1 MRKWTYLVAALLMSG
16 TAATFTSC
24 IDTDEPA
31 GIENLRGAK
40 AELILAKMRYQDAL
54 TNYRNQQV
62 EMAKI
67 DVEIKK
73 CSLQIEQLKVE
84 KETKKKE
91 WEIAS
96 IDERIKLLAQQT
108 EQQLLNLKIQNLQSQ
123 AEYEKAVIDLEAVM
137 ATYRDDKYVGSIQA
151 AITALNTY
159 RTAVATAENTLR
171 GEQAKLISA
180 QASLGSAYRQGLVND
195 SLKIE
200 KAIDNQEFSLE
211 LVRGLK
217 GLTEQ
222 DLATELTK
230 IEQQIADIDN
240 QSKEIVKKIAE
251 IEAETEPINAEITKI
266 ENEALV
272 PENSVTIPL
281 EKVPAAIQK
290 DVIYFLQNTE
300 IYASASKYWD
310 EFAAAPFMNEDED
323 AMTANFETT
332 KTSLKKS
339 FGSNNAFIT
348 LDGIVENLAKEIKEN
363 ATKGYQ
369 TLFWGAYD
377 VQFGTSTSSPATTE
391 ISAEAIAM
399 AKQRKS
405 EIEDDATK
413 AGKIYTTDKGNWETA
428 IENYK
433 TKALAYGFEYND
445 YDATRKVIEDFRN
458 LETAKQTDAEVAKVR
473 KALADYYAKRMPLDE
488 PSIITVTVTAG
499 SDPVKLSEA
508 LGNEA
513 YTDAMLKTLLTD
525 GSGTPSY
532 TYSIEDFLGWD
543 IDLTDKDYDYYSNG
557 KIPADPEDDGAL
569 QEFLRA
575 SNKAFGTGY
584 TLAEAR
590 LTEPTDEEMQLTTSG
605 VTTYVYNGTYRTYY
619 KLDNAVKI
627 FSNIESWIALTDYLE
642 DEVAK
647 KFEDALTDIN
657 SRVTEQRMLIADK
670 NNEKYLLE
678 VDNWALIGSNSN
690 WSNTSGDT
698 NPYDQPSTNKKS
710 TLQTLKGS
718 ITTAISTNTF
728 NVYVYEVTVNTTT
741 GKFTSGTWANKSG
754 TAEYLETL
762 LSENITK
769 ATRALDI
776 AKADITNFDNGW
788 AYDGNTNIQAI
799 ETNIKNYEIALEEAK
814 QNLQLAEA
822 RLNNLL
828 DAYAGDSAAGDE
840 STNE

>member
-1 MRKWTYLVAALLMSG
+1 MT
-16 TAATFTSC
+16 
-24 IDTDEPA
+24 EPA

-73 CSLQIEQLKVE
+73 CSLQLEQLKVE
-84 KETKKKE
+84 KQTKQNE
-91 WEIAS
+91 WEVAA
-96 IDERIKLLAQQT
+96 IDEQIKLLAQQT
-108 EQQLLNLKIQNLQSQ
+108 EQQLLKLKTQNLQSQ

-151 AITALNTY
+151 AITALNRY

-171 GEQAKLISA
+171 REQAKLISA

-222 DLATELTK
+222 DLATELAK

-281 EKVPAAIQK
+281 EKVPAAIQE
-290 DVIYFLQNTE
+290 DVIDFLKSTE
-300 IYASASKYWD
+300 IYSSAGIYWD
-310 EFAAAPFMNEDED
+310 EIAAAPFMNEEGD

-339 FGSNNAFIT
+339 FGSTSAYIT
-348 LDGIVENLAKEIKEN
+348 LQGIVENLATEIKEN
-363 ATKGYQ
+363 SASGYQ
-369 TLFWGAYD
+369 KMFWTAYD
-377 VQFGTSTSSPATTE
+377 NQFGTSTSSPATTE
-391 ISAEAIAM
+391 ISPEAIAM
-399 AKQRKS
+399 ANQRKS
-405 EIEDDATK
+405 EISDDATK
-413 AGKIYTTDKGNWETA
+413 AGNIYTTDKGNWETA
-428 IENYK
+428 RENYK
-433 TKALAYGFEYND
+433 AKALAYGFEYND
-445 YDATRKVIEDFRN
+445 YDATKKAITDFRG
-458 LETAKQTDAEVAKVR
+458 LEAAKQTDAEVAKVR
-473 KALADYYAKRMPLDE
+473 KALTDYYAKRMPLDN
-488 PSIITVTVTAG
+488 PDIITVTVTG
-499 SDPVKLSEA
+499 ITDPVKLSDA
-508 LGNEA
+508 LGNTA
-513 YTDAMLKTLLTD
+513 YTDAMLKTLLTA
-525 GSGTPSY
+525 GGTGSY
-532 TYSIEDFLGWD
+532 TNSIEKFLGWD
-543 IDLTDKDYDYYSNG
+543 IDLNNKNYDYESNG
-557 KIPADPEDDGAL
+557 YIPLDSKDDGAL
-569 QEFLRA
+569 QAFLRA
-575 SNKAFGTGY
+575 SNKAFGTDY
-584 TLAEAR
+584 TLADAR
-590 LTEPTDEEMQLTTSG
+590 LTEPTDEETGISG
-605 VTTYVYNGTYRTYY
+605 SY
-619 KLDNAVKI
+619 KKYKDFDNAVEI

-657 SRVTEQRMLIADK
+657 ARVTEQNMLIADK

-690 WSNTSGDT
+690 WSGT
-698 NPYDQPSTNKKS
+698 NPYELPLVNKKS
-710 TLQTLKGS
+710 TLQTLKRS

-741 GKFTSGTWANKSG
+741 GKFTSGTWTYESG

>member
-73 CSLQIEQLKVE
+73 CSLLIEQLKVE
-84 KETKKKE
+84 KETKQKE
-91 WEIAS
+91 WEIAA
-96 IDERIKLLAQQT
+96 IDEQIKLLAQQT
-108 EQQLLNLKIQNLQSQ
+108 EQQLLELKTQNLKSQ

-151 AITALNTY
+151 AITALNIY

-171 GEQAKLISA
+171 REQAKLISA

-195 SLKIE
+195 SHKIE

-272 PENSVTIPL
+272 PENVVSIPL

-290 DVIYFLQNTE
+290 DVIYFLKNTE
-300 IYASASKYWD
+300 IYTSASKNWD
-310 EFAAAPFMNEDED
+310 EFAVSPFMNEDED

-363 ATKGYQ
+363 STKGYQ
-369 TLFWGAYD
+369 TLFWDAYD
-377 VQFGTSTSSPATTE
+377 DQFGTSTSATTE

-405 EIEDDATK
+405 EIENDATK
-413 AGKIYTTDKGNWETA
+413 AKDVYTADKSNWETA
-428 IENYK
+428 REDYK

-445 YDATRKVIEDFRN
+445 YDATQKAIEDFRN

-473 KALADYYAKRMPLDE
+473 KALNDYYVKRMVLDN
-488 PSIITVTVTAG
+488 PDIIKVTVTG
-499 SDPVKLSEA
+499 STDPVKLSDA
-508 LGNEA
+508 LGNAA
-513 YTDAMLKTLLTD
+513 YTDAMLKTLLTA
-525 GSGTPSY
+525 GAPSY
-532 TYSIEDFLGWD
+532 TNSIVDFLGRD
-543 IDLTDKDYDYYSNG
+543 IDLNDKSFDYTSYISTDS
-557 KIPADPEDDGAL
+557 EDDGAL
-569 QEFLRA
+569 QAFLRA

-584 TLAEAR
+584 TLAAAR
-590 LTEPTDEEMQLTTSG
+590 LTEPTDEETGIGGS
-605 VTTYVYNGTYRTYY
+605 YRTY
-619 KLDNAVKI
+619 KDLDDAVEI
-627 FSNIESWIALTDYLE
+627 FSNIENWIALTDYLE

-657 SRVTEQRMLIADK
+657 ARVTEQNMLIADK

-690 WSNTSGDT
+690 WSST
-698 NPYDQPSTNKKS
+698 NPYELPLVNKKS
-710 TLQTLKGS
+710 TLQTLKRS

-741 GKFTSGTWANKSG
+741 GKFTSGTWTYESG

-799 ETNIKNYEIALEEAK
+799 ETNIKNHEIALEEAK

>member
-73 CSLQIEQLKVE
+73 CSLQVAQLKVE
-84 KETKKKE
+84 KATKQNE
-91 WEIAS
+91 WEIAA
-96 IDERIKLLAQQT
+96 IDEQIKLLAQQT
-108 EQQLLNLKIQNLQSQ
+108 EQQLLKLKIQNLQSQ

-151 AITALNTY
+151 AITALNIY

-171 GEQAKLISA
+171 REQAKLISA

-272 PENSVTIPL
+272 PENVVSIPL

-290 DVIYFLQNTE
+290 DVIYFLKNTE
-300 IYASASKYWD
+300 IYTSASKNWD
-310 EFAAAPFMNEDED
+310 EFAVSPFMNEDED

-339 FGSNNAFIT
+339 FGSTSAYIT
-348 LDGIVENLAKEIKEN
+348 LQGIVENLATEIKEN
-363 ATKGYQ
+363 SASGYQ
-369 TLFWGAYD
+369 KMFWTAYD
-377 VQFGTSTSSPATTE
+377 NQFGTITSNPETTE

-405 EIEDDATK
+405 EIENDAAK
-413 AGKIYTTDKGNWETA
+413 AKDIYTADKGSWETA
-428 IENYK
+428 RENYK

-445 YDATRKVIEDFRN
+445 YDATQTAIEDFRN

-473 KALADYYAKRMPLDE
+473 KALTDYYAKRMPLDE
-488 PSIITVTVTAG
+488 PDIIKVTVTG
-499 SDPVKLSEA
+499 STDPVKLSDA
-508 LGNEA
+508 LGNAA
-513 YTDAMLKTLLTD
+513 YTDAMLKTLLTA
-525 GSGTPSY
+525 GAPSY
-532 TYSIEDFLGWD
+532 TNSIVDFLGRD
-543 IDLTDKDYDYYSNG
+543 IDLNNKSFDYTSYISTDS
-557 KIPADPEDDGAL
+557 EDDGAL
-569 QEFLRA
+569 QAFLRA

-584 TLAEAR
+584 TLADAR
-590 LTEPTDEEMQLTTSG
+590 LTEPTDEETGIGGS
-605 VTTYVYNGTYRTYY
+605 YRTY
-619 KLDNAVKI
+619 KDLDDAVEI

-657 SRVTEQRMLIADK
+657 ARVTEQNMLIADK

-678 VDNWALIGSNSN
+678 VDNWALIGLNSN
-690 WSNTSGDT
+690 WSST
-698 NPYDQPSTNKKS
+698 NPYERPLVNKNS

-741 GKFTSGTWANKSG
+741 GKFTSGTWTYKSG

>member
-24 IDTDEPA
+24 IDRDEPA

-73 CSLQIEQLKVE
+73 CSLLIEQLKVE
-84 KETKKKE
+84 KETKQKE
-91 WEIAS
+91 WEIAA
-96 IDERIKLLAQQT
+96 IDEQIKLLAQQT
-108 EQQLLNLKIQNLQSQ
+108 EQQLLELKTQNLKSQ

-151 AITALNTY
+151 AITALNIY

-171 GEQAKLISA
+171 REQAKLISA

-195 SLKIE
+195 SHKIE

-272 PENSVTIPL
+272 PENVVSIPL

-290 DVIYFLQNTE
+290 DVIYFLKNTE
-300 IYASASKYWD
+300 IYTSASKNWD
-310 EFAAAPFMNEDED
+310 EFAVSPFMNEDED

-363 ATKGYQ
+363 STKGYQ
-369 TLFWGAYD
+369 TLFWDAYD
-377 VQFGTSTSSPATTE
+377 DQFGTSTSATTE

-405 EIEDDATK
+405 EIENDATK
-413 AGKIYTTDKGNWETA
+413 AKDVYTADKSNWETA
-428 IENYK
+428 REDYK

-445 YDATRKVIEDFRN
+445 YDATQKAIEDFRN

-473 KALADYYAKRMPLDE
+473 KALNDYYVKRMVLDN
-488 PSIITVTVTAG
+488 PDIIKVTVTG
-499 SDPVKLSEA
+499 STDPVKLSDA
-508 LGNEA
+508 LGNAA
-513 YTDAMLKTLLTD
+513 YTDAMLKTLLTA
-525 GSGTPSY
+525 GAPSY
-532 TYSIEDFLGWD
+532 TNSIVDFLGRD
-543 IDLTDKDYDYYSNG
+543 IDLNDKSFDYTSYISTDS
-557 KIPADPEDDGAL
+557 EDDGAL
-569 QEFLRA
+569 QAFLRA

-584 TLAEAR
+584 TLAAAR
-590 LTEPTDEEMQLTTSG
+590 LTEPTDEETGIGGS
-605 VTTYVYNGTYRTYY
+605 YRTY
-619 KLDNAVKI
+619 KDLDDAVEI
-627 FSNIESWIALTDYLE
+627 FSNIENWIALTDYLE

-657 SRVTEQRMLIADK
+657 ARVTEQNMLIADK

-690 WSNTSGDT
+690 WSST
-698 NPYDQPSTNKKS
+698 NPYELPLVNKKS
-710 TLQTLKGS
+710 TLQTLKRS

-741 GKFTSGTWANKSG
+741 GKFTSGTWTYESG

-799 ETNIKNYEIALEEAK
+799 ETNIKNHEIALEEAK

>member
-1 MRKWTYLVAALLMSG
+1 M
-16 TAATFTSC
+16 
-24 IDTDEPA
+24 
-31 GIENLRGAK
+31 
-40 AELILAKMRYQDAL
+40 
-54 TNYRNQQV
+54 
-62 EMAKI
+62 
-67 DVEIKK
+67 
-73 CSLQIEQLKVE
+73 
-84 KETKKKE
+84 
-91 WEIAS
+91 
-96 IDERIKLLAQQT
+96 
-108 EQQLLNLKIQNLQSQ
+108 
-123 AEYEKAVIDLEAVM
+123 
-137 ATYRDDKYVGSIQA
+137 
-151 AITALNTY
+151 
-159 RTAVATAENTLR
+159 
-171 GEQAKLISA
+171 
-180 QASLGSAYRQGLVND
+180 GSAYRQGLVND

-272 PENSVTIPL
+272 PENVVSIPL

-290 DVIYFLQNTE
+290 DVIYFLKNTE
-300 IYASASKYWD
+300 IYTSASKNWD
-310 EFAAAPFMNEDED
+310 EFAVSPFMNEDED

-363 ATKGYQ
+363 STKGYQ
-369 TLFWGAYD
+369 TLFWDAYD
-377 VQFGTSTSSPATTE
+377 DQFGTSTSATTE

-405 EIEDDATK
+405 EIENDATK
-413 AGKIYTTDKGNWETA
+413 AKDVYTADKSNWETA
-428 IENYK
+428 RKNYITAAENYGFKYNPYNDTK
-433 TKALAYGFEYND
+433 TAINDFRALAAD
-445 YDATRKVIEDFRN
+445 
-458 LETAKQTDAEVAKVR
+458 KQTDAEVAKVR
-473 KALADYYAKRMPLDE
+473 KALTDYYAKRMPLDE
-488 PSIITVTVTAG
+488 PDIIKVTVTG
-499 SDPVKLSEA
+499 STDPVKLSDA
-508 LGNEA
+508 LGNTA

-525 GSGTPSY
+525 VTSTTY
-532 TYSIEDFLGWD
+532 TYSITDILGTS
-543 IDLTDKDYDYYSNG
+543 IDLNDKANTYTLPS
-557 KIPADPEDDGAL
+557 DPKDDGAL
-569 QEFLRA
+569 QAFLRA

-584 TLAEAR
+584 TLADAR
-590 LTEPTDEEMQLTTSG
+590 LTEPTDEETSIG
-605 VTTYVYNGTYRTYY
+605 GSYKTY
-619 KLDNAVKI
+619 KDLDNAVEI

-657 SRVTEQRMLIADK
+657 ARVTEQNMLIADK

-678 VDNWALIGSNSN
+678 VDNWALIGLNSN
-690 WSNTSGDT
+690 WSST
-698 NPYDQPSTNKKS
+698 NPYERPLVNKNS

-741 GKFTSGTWANKSG
+741 GKFTSGTWTYESG

-799 ETNIKNYEIALEEAK
+799 ETNIKNCEIALEEAK

>member
-73 CSLQIEQLKVE
+73 CSLQLELLKVE
-84 KETKKKE
+84 KQTKQNE
-91 WEIAS
+91 WEVAAM
-96 IDERIKLLAQQT
+96 DEKIKLLAQQT
-108 EQQLLNLKIQNLQSQ
+108 EQQLLNLKTQNLKSQ

-151 AITALNTY
+151 AITALNRY

-171 GEQAKLISA
+171 SEQAKLISA

-222 DLATELTK
+222 DLATELAK

-281 EKVPAAIQK
+281 EKVPAAIQE
-290 DVIYFLQNTE
+290 DVIDFLKSTE
-300 IYASASKYWD
+300 IYSGAGIYWD
-310 EFAAAPFMNEDED
+310 EIAAAPFMNENED

-339 FGSNNAFIT
+339 FGSSSTNTT
-348 LDGIVENLAKEIKEN
+348 LQGIVEDLAEEIKEN
-363 ATKGYQ
+363 STKGYQ
-369 TLFWGAYD
+369 ALFWSAYNT
-377 VQFGTSTSSPATTE
+377 QFGTITSSPATTE
-391 ISAEAIAM
+391 ISPEAIAM
-399 AKQRKS
+399 ANQRKS
-405 EIEDDATK
+405 EISDDATK
-413 AGKIYTTDKGNWETA
+413 AGNIYTTDKGNWETA
-428 IENYK
+428 RENYK
-433 TKALAYGFEYND
+433 AKALAYGFEYND
-445 YDATRKVIEDFRN
+445 YDATKKAITDFRG
-458 LETAKQTDAEVAKVR
+458 LEAAKQTDAEVAKVR
-473 KALADYYAKRMPLDE
+473 KALTDYYAKRMPLDN
-488 PSIITVTVTAG
+488 PDIITVTVTG
-499 SDPVKLSEA
+499 ITDPVKLSDA
-508 LGNEA
+508 LGNTA
-513 YTDAMLKTLLTD
+513 YTDAMLKTLLTA
-525 GSGTPSY
+525 GAPSY
-532 TYSIEDFLGWD
+532 TNSIVDFLGRD
-543 IDLTDKDYDYYSNG
+543 IDLNDKSFDYTSYISTDS
-557 KIPADPEDDGAL
+557 EDDGAL

-575 SNKAFGTGY
+575 SNKAFGTDY
-584 TLAEAR
+584 TLADAR
-590 LTEPTDEEMQLTTSG
+590 LTEPTDEETGIGGS
-605 VTTYVYNGTYRTYY
+605 Y
-619 KLDNAVKI
+619 KKYKDFDNAVEI

-657 SRVTEQRMLIADK
+657 ARVTEQRMLIADK

-678 VDNWALIGSNSN
+678 VDNWALIGFNSN
-690 WSNTSGDT
+690 WSNTSGDI
-698 NPYDQPSTNKKS
+698 NPYDQPGVDKKS
-710 TLQTLKGS
+710 TLQILKGN

-728 NVYVYEVTVNTTT
+728 TVYVYQVKFNTDNTINWSTT
-741 GKFTSGTWANKSG
+741 GWTTINS
-754 TAEYLETL
+754 TAAETLETT
-762 LSENITK
+762 LSDEITN

-776 AKADITNFDNGW
+776 VKADITKFDNGW
-788 AYDGNTNIQAI
+788 AYDGNNNIQAI
-799 ETNIKNYEIALEEAK
+799 ETNIKNYEIALEGAK

>member
-84 KETKKKE
+84 KETKQKE
-91 WEIAS
+91 WEIAA
-96 IDERIKLLAQQT
+96 IDEQIKLLAQQT
-108 EQQLLNLKIQNLQSQ
+108 EQQLLKLKIQNLQSQ

-151 AITALNTY
+151 AITALNIY

-217 GLTEQ
+217 GLPEQ

-290 DVIYFLQNTE
+290 DVINFLKNTVV
-300 IYASASKYWD
+300 YSGASKYWD
-310 EFAAAPFMNEDED
+310 EFAAAPFMNEEGD

-339 FGSNNAFIT
+339 FGSTSPYIT
-348 LDGIVENLAKEIKEN
+348 LQSIVENLAKEIKEN
-363 ATKGYQ
+363 STSGYQ
-369 TLFWGAYD
+369 KLFWNAYD
-377 VQFGTSTSSPATTE
+377 NQFSTTTLSAATTE

-405 EIEDDATK
+405 EIENDATK
-413 AGKIYTTDKGNWETA
+413 AKDVYTADKSNWETA
-428 IENYK
+428 REDYK
-433 TKALAYGFEYND
+433 TKALAYGFKYND
-445 YDATRKVIEDFRN
+445 YDATQKAIEDFRN

-473 KALADYYAKRMPLDE
+473 KALNDYYVKRMVLDN
-488 PSIITVTVTAG
+488 PDIIKVTVTG
-499 SDPVKLSEA
+499 STDPVKLSDA
-508 LGNEA
+508 LGNAA
-513 YTDAMLKTLLTD
+513 YTDAMLKTLLTA
-525 GSGTPSY
+525 GAPSY
-532 TYSIEDFLGWD
+532 TNSIVNFLGRD
-543 IDLTDKDYDYYSNG
+543 IDLNDKSFDYTSYISTDS
-557 KIPADPEDDGAL
+557 EDDGAL
-569 QEFLRA
+569 QAFLRA
-575 SNKAFGTGY
+575 SNKAFGTRY
-584 TLAEAR
+584 TLAAAR
-590 LTEPTDEEMQLTTSG
+590 LTEPTDEETSIG
-605 VTTYVYNGTYRTYY
+605 GSYKTY
-619 KLDNAVKI
+619 KDLDNAVEI

-647 KFEDALTDIN
+647 KFGDALTDIN
-657 SRVTEQRMLIADK
+657 ARVTEQNMLIADK

-690 WSNTSGDT
+690 WSSST
-698 NPYDQPSTNKKS
+698 NPYEQPLVNKKS
-710 TLQTLKGS
+710 TLQTLKRS

-741 GKFTSGTWANKSG
+741 GKFTSGTWTYKSG

>member
-84 KETKKKE
+84 KETKQKE
-91 WEIAS
+91 WEIAA
-96 IDERIKLLAQQT
+96 IDEQIKLLAQQT
-108 EQQLLNLKIQNLQSQ
+108 EQQLLELKTKNLKSQ

-171 GEQAKLISA
+171 SEQARLISA

-251 IEAETEPINAEITKI
+251 IKAETEPINAEITKI

-272 PENSVTIPL
+272 PENVVSIPL

-290 DVIYFLQNTE
+290 DVIYFLKNTE
-300 IYASASKYWD
+300 IYTSASKNWD
-310 EFAAAPFMNEDED
+310 EFAVSPFMNEDED

-363 ATKGYQ
+363 STKGYQ
-369 TLFWGAYD
+369 TLFWDAYD
-377 VQFGTSTSSPATTE
+377 DQFGTSTLSPATTE

-405 EIEDDATK
+405 EIENDAAK
-413 AGKIYTTDKGNWETA
+413 AKDIYTADKGSWETA
-428 IENYK
+428 RENYK

-445 YDATRKVIEDFRN
+445 YDATQTAIEDFRN

-473 KALADYYAKRMPLDE
+473 KALNDYYVKRMVLDN
-488 PSIITVTVTAG
+488 PDIIKVTVTG
-499 SDPVKLSEA
+499 STDPVKLSDA
-508 LGNEA
+508 LGNAA

-525 GSGTPSY
+525 GGTAGSY
-532 TYSIEDFLGWD
+532 TNSIVDFLGRD
-543 IDLTDKDYDYYSNG
+543 IDLNDKNFDYTSYISTDS
-557 KIPADPEDDGAL
+557 EDDGAL
-569 QEFLRA
+569 QAFLRA

-590 LTEPTDEEMQLTTSG
+590 LTEPTDEEMLLTTSG
-605 VTTYVYNGTYRTYY
+605 GSSYVYNGTYRTYY

-657 SRVTEQRMLIADK
+657 ARITEQNMLIADK

-690 WSNTSGDT
+690 WSST
-698 NPYDQPSTNKKS
+698 NPYEQPLVNKKS

-741 GKFTSGTWANKSG
+741 GKFTSGTWTYKSG

-788 AYDGNTNIQAI
+788 AYDGNNNIQAI

>member
-54 TNYRNQQV
+54 TNYRLQQV
-62 EMAKI
+62 ELEKI
-67 DVEIKK
+67 EVEIKK

-84 KETKKKE
+84 KETKQNE
-91 WEIAS
+91 WELAD
-96 IDERIKLLAQQT
+96 IDRKIQLLAEQT
-108 EQQLLNLKIQNLQSQ
+108 KQELLEQQYLTAVNQNKL
-123 AEYEKAVIDLEAVM
+123 EKALIDLEKTL
-137 ATYRDDKYVGSIQA
+137 ATYRDEQYTQDIQI
-151 AITALNTY
+151 AIRALAGLRSN
-159 RTAVATAENTLR
+159 VATAEDNLR
-171 GEQAKLISA
+171 KEEIALIAAK
-180 QASLGSAYRQGLVND
+180 ASYGSAYRETLVND

-200 KAIDNQEFSLE
+200 KAIENQEFSLK
-211 LVRGLK
+211 LIQDLK

-222 DLATELTK
+222 DLATELAK
-230 IEQQIADIDN
+230 IEQQIADVDN
-240 QSKEIVKKIAE
+240 QAKEVLKKIAE
-251 IEAETEPINAEITKI
+251 IEAETEPINAEINKI

-272 PENSVTIPL
+272 PENVISIPL

-290 DVIYFLQNTE
+290 DVIYFLKNTE
-300 IYASASKYWD
+300 IYTSASKYWD

-339 FGSNNAFIT
+339 FSSNSAYIT
-348 LDGIVENLAKEIKEN
+348 LDGIVNDLAKEIKESS
-363 ATKGYQ
+363 TRGYQ
-369 TLFWGAYD
+369 KLFWEAYD
-377 VQFGTSTSSPATTE
+377 DEFSTTTSSPATTE

-413 AGKIYTTDKGNWETA
+413 AGNIYTTDKGNWETA
-428 IENYK
+428 RENYK

-445 YDATRKVIEDFRN
+445 YDATKKVIEDFRN

-499 SDPVKLSEA
+499 SAPVKLSEA
-508 LGNEA
+508 LGNTA

-532 TYSIEDFLGWD
+532 TNSIEDFLGWD
-543 IDLTDKDYDYYSNG
+543 IDLNDKDYDYDSNG
-557 KIPADPEDDGAL
+557 RIPADSEDDGAL
-569 QEFLRA
+569 QAFLRA

-584 TLAEAR
+584 TLAKAR
-590 LTEPTDEEMQLTTSG
+590 LTEPTDEEMLLTTSG
-605 VTTYVYNGTYRTYY
+605 GSTTYVYNGTYRTYY

-647 KFEDALTDIN
+647 KFEDALADIN
-657 SRVTEQRMLIADK
+657 ARVTEQDMLIEDK
-670 NNEKYLLE
+670 NNDMYLLE
-678 VDNWALIGSNSN
+678 VDYAVLVGQPSGAP
-690 WSNTSGDT
+690 WSAT
-698 NPYDQPSTNKKS
+698 NPYTRPQDTTSKKS
-710 TLQTLKGS
+710 ALVTLQGS
-718 ITTAISTNTF
+718 ISTAITTNQFT
-728 NVYVYEVTVNTTT
+728 VYIYEVTVDSD
-741 GKFTSGTWANKSG
+741 GEFVSGAWDTETN
-754 TAEYLETL
+754 TAEALETSL
-762 LSENITK
+762 NDNILDAK
-769 ATRALDI
+769 VALDI
-776 AKADITNFDNGW
+776 AKADLAEFDNGW
-788 AYDGNTNIQAI
+788 AYNGVANIQQI
-799 ETNIKNYEIALEEAK
+799 EAK
-814 QNLQLAEA
+814 IERYKANLEDAKKDLELAEA
-822 RLNNLL
+822 KLNNLL
-828 DAYAGDSAAGDE
+828 EAYAGAEGG
-840 STNE
+840 NE

>member
-1 MRKWTYLVAALLMSG
+1 MDLSRGCSTH
-16 TAATFTSC
+16 TSC

-73 CSLQIEQLKVE
+73 CSLQVAQLKVE
-84 KETKKKE
+84 KATKQNE
-91 WEIAS
+91 WEIAA
-96 IDERIKLLAQQT
+96 IDEQIKLLAQQT
-108 EQQLLNLKIQNLQSQ
+108 EQQLLKLKIQNLQSQ

-151 AITALNTY
+151 AITALNIY

-290 DVIYFLQNTE
+290 DVINFLKNTVV
-300 IYASASKYWD
+300 YSGASKYWD
-310 EFAAAPFMNEDED
+310 EFAAAPFMNEEGD

-339 FGSNNAFIT
+339 FGSTSAYIT
-348 LDGIVENLAKEIKEN
+348 LQGIVENLATEIKEN
-363 ATKGYQ
+363 SASGYQ
-369 TLFWGAYD
+369 KMFWTAYD
-377 VQFGTSTSSPATTE
+377 NQFGTSTSNPETIE

-405 EIEDDATK
+405 EIENDAAK
-413 AGKIYTTDKGNWETA
+413 AKDIYTADKGSWETA
-428 IENYK
+428 RKNYITAAEN
-433 TKALAYGFEYND
+433 YGFEYNPYND
-445 YDATRKVIEDFRN
+445 TKTAINDFRA
-458 LETAKQTDAEVAKVR
+458 LAADKQTDAEVAKVR
-473 KALADYYAKRMPLDE
+473 KALTDYYAKRMPLDE
-488 PSIITVTVTAG
+488 PDIIKVTVTG
-499 SDPVKLSEA
+499 STDPVKLSDA
-508 LGNEA
+508 LGNTA

-525 GSGTPSY
+525 VTSATY
-532 TYSIEDFLGWD
+532 TYSITDILGTS
-543 IDLTDKDYDYYSNG
+543 IDLNDKANTYTLPS
-557 KIPADPEDDGAL
+557 DPKDDGAL
-569 QEFLRA
+569 QAFLRA

-584 TLAEAR
+584 TLADAR
-590 LTEPTDEEMQLTTSG
+590 LTEPTDEETSIG
-605 VTTYVYNGTYRTYY
+605 GSYKTY
-619 KLDNAVKI
+619 KDLDNAVEI

-657 SRVTEQRMLIADK
+657 ARVTEQNMLIADK

-678 VDNWALIGSNSN
+678 VDNWALIGLNSN
-690 WSNTSGDT
+690 WSSST
-698 NPYDQPSTNKKS
+698 NPYEQPIVNKKS
-710 TLQTLKGS
+710 TLQTLKRS

-728 NVYVYEVTVNTTT
+728 YVYVYEVTVNTTT
-741 GKFTSGTWANKSG
+741 GKFTSGTWTYKSG